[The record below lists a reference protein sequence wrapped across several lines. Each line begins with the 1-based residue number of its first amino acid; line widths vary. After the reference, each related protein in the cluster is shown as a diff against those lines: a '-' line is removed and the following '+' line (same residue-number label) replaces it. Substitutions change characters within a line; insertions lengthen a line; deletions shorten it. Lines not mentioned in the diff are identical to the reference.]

1 MPQTIAL
8 FIALTLAHTLWLGGV
23 VLLVHLAVRR
33 LLLHASAAA
42 RYRLALGSS
51 VALLLLPLALAGG
64 GLARLRLLDRP
75 EPVAAAVLPR
85 LPERIERPAL
95 SAHLALTPIAGA
107 IAGIWLAGMVVAFG
121 VVLVGLIRLRQHTR
135 HAARWPVAA
144 ADLPCPVLLS
154 PTVGAPC
161 AVGWRRPLILLPA
174 SLARTLPA
182 EDLLALL
189 RHEAAHV
196 RRHDFGINL
205 VHRVLL
211 APLWFHPGVG
221 WLGRQLRAEREQCC
235 DEQSLRGEAD
245 RLPLARALVRL
256 AEQRPAAPRLAVA
269 GSDGE
274 LGQRVRRLLQ
284 PHNARAPRGIFAGAA
299 LAAGLGG
306 LALLGV
312 ADLTGGLI
320 ARDLLRVRWGVQ
332 AIWAEDPAGQFT
344 LLLSR
349 GRVFGAQLDGTQL
362 PESRIVQ
369 QADRISLLGT
379 PGTADLVIHL
389 EPGGGFRWTPRRPG
403 PS

>member
-1 MPQTIAL
+1 MGQAIAV
-8 FIALTLAHTLWLGGV
+8 FLTLTLGHTLWLGGV
-23 VLLVHLAVRR
+23 VLLVHLTIRR
-33 LLLHASAAA
+33 LLIDAPAVA

-51 VALLLLPLALAGG
+51 VALLLLPLALAAGG
-64 GLARLRLLDRP
+64 VARLRLLDRP
-75 EPVAAAVLPR
+75 EPMAAAVLPR
-85 LPERIERPAL
+85 LPELIERPAL
-95 SAHLALTPIAGA
+95 SAHLMVAPIAVP
-107 IAGIWLAGMVVAFG
+107 IAAVWLAGTVLALG
-121 VVLVGLIRLRQHTR
+121 VVLVGLFRLRQLTR
-135 HAARWPVAA
+135 AAVRWPLAA
-144 ADLPCPVLLS
+144 AVLPCPVLLS
-154 PTVGAPC
+154 PAIGAPC
-161 AVGWRRPLILLPA
+161 AVGWRRPLILLPE

-205 VHRVLL
+205 LHRVLL
-211 APLWFHPGVG
+211 APLWFHPGVR

-235 DEQSLRGEAD
+235 DEQSLRGEDD

-274 LGQRVRRLLQ
+274 LGQRVRRLLR
-284 PHNARAPRGIFAGAA
+284 PHDVQAADGLLPRVAF
-299 LAAGLGG
+299 AAGLGG
-306 LALLGV
+306 LALLGI
-312 ADLTGGLI
+312 ADATGGMI

-332 AIWAEDPAGQFT
+332 AVWAEDPAGEFT

-349 GRVFGAQLDGTQL
+349 GQVLGAQLDGAQL
-362 PESRIVQ
+362 PDSRIVQ
-369 QADRISLLGT
+369 QADRISLLGAGGT
-379 PGTADLVIHL
+379 PDLVIHL

>member
-1 MPQTIAL
+1 MVQSIAIFL
-8 FIALTLAHTLWLGGV
+8 ALMLAHTLWLGGV
-23 VLLVHLAVRR
+23 VLLVHRAVRR
-33 LLLHASAAA
+33 LLTDAPAVA

-51 VALLLLPLALAGG
+51 VALLLLPLALASGG
-64 GLARLRLLDRP
+64 MARLGLLDRP

-95 SAHLALTPIAGA
+95 SAHLALAPLAGP
-107 IAGIWLAGMVVAFG
+107 IAGIWLAGTIGALG
-121 VVLVGLIRLRQHTR
+121 VVLLGLIRLHRLAR
-135 HAARWPVAA
+135 HARPWHLPDAE
-144 ADLPCPVLLS
+144 LPCPVALS
-154 PTVGAPC
+154 PSVTAPC
-161 AVGWRRPLILLPA
+161 AIGWRRPLILLPQA
-174 SLARTLPA
+174 LARTLPA

-189 RHEAAHV
+189 RHEGAHV
-196 RRHDFGINL
+196 RRHDFGVNL
-205 VHRVLL
+205 LHRVLL

-256 AEQRPAAPRLAVA
+256 AEQRPTAPRLAVA

-274 LGQRVRRLLQ
+274 LGRRVRRLLR
-284 PHNARAPRGIFAGAA
+284 PHNAHPAHGILTAA
-299 LAAGLGG
+299 ACAAGLAGV
-306 LALLGV
+306 ALLGV
-312 ADLTGGLI
+312 AGVTGGMI
-320 ARDLLRVRWGVQ
+320 ARDLLRARWGVQ

-349 GRVFGAQLDGTQL
+349 GQVLGAQVDGRQV
-362 PESRIVQ
+362 PARRIVQ

-379 PGTADLVIHL
+379 AGTADLVIHL
-389 EPGGGFRWTPRRPG
+389 EPGGGVRWTPRRPG